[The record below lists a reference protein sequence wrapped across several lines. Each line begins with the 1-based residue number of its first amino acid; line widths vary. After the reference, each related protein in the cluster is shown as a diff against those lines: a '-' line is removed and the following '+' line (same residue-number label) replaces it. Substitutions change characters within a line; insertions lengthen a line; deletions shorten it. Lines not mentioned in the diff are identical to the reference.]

1 MPSISQSFRCFEEV
15 TRRGSVRR
23 AAEAL
28 HLTAAAVNQQI
39 LNLESQVG
47 LPLFDRLPRGMQL
60 TFAGETLIAA
70 VRRCQRDYD
79 NALYRIQDLREL
91 KRGHISIGVSHSS
104 AAALV
109 PELIMAVN
117 EAYPGLTFSVRSGNG
132 ENLLNRLVSGE
143 IDLAYCL
150 SRAPPPGVEE
160 LRSWSQHLGVA
171 LAPHHP
177 LAEGATITLLDCLEY
192 PVVLMEHGMELR
204 SMLDSIDAHAVGLT
218 RPFTETDS
226 VALACKLVES
236 GQAVAFLIPEN
247 VIRDIKNGA
256 LVWRKLAGAGAESR
270 TSVYQRSGQNTSIAM
285 GVFLK
290 SLYETL
296 DAITSRYS

>member
-247 VIRDIKNGA
+247 ARRQ
-256 LVWRKLAGAGAESR
+256 LS
-270 TSVYQRSGQNTSIAM
+270 
-285 GVFLK
+285 
-290 SLYETL
+290 
-296 DAITSRYS
+296 